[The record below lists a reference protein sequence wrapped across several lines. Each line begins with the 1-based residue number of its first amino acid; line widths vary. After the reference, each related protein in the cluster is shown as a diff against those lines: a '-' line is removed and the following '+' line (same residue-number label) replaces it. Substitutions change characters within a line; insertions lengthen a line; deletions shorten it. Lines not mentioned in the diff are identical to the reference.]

1 MSSFASRAREE
12 IAARSIQKDCCVR
25 AAAYGIACFAKYFD
39 AKGLVLQTEQ
49 RQTAAAAQQLFARC
63 GVQGEIFEKQRPS
76 GILYEFNI
84 RAPEQVARMHELFG
98 TTGSETSLQI
108 DPRLIRCQTCVSAYI
123 GAAFLCSG
131 TVIDPQKEYNLEFLT
146 PRTNLA
152 RDFEALLAEHE
163 FAPHRTRRN
172 GINLI
177 YVKASANVER
187 LLRFMGA
194 ADAAEQMHT
203 LKAFKQVRNQT
214 NRQTNCDTANL
225 GKTARANAQ
234 TLKAVRFLEENDAL
248 RTLPEVL
255 QEAAAKRMQNP
266 DLSLTALCGCFDPP
280 VSKSG
285 LSHRMKKLEALA
297 ETLRQNL
304 EQEAN
309 A

>member
-1 MSSFASRAREE
+1 M
-12 IAARSIQKDCCVR
+12 
-25 AAAYGIACFAKYFD
+25 
-39 AKGLVLQTEQ
+39 
-49 RQTAAAAQQLFARC
+49 
-63 GVQGEIFEKQRPS
+63 
-76 GILYEFNI
+76 
-84 RAPEQVARMHELFG
+84 
-98 TTGSETSLQI
+98 
-108 DPRLIRCQTCVSAYI
+108 
-123 GAAFLCSG
+123 CSG

-234 TLKAVRFLEENDAL
+234 TLKAIRFLEENDAL

-285 LSHRMKKLEALA
+285 LSHRMKKLETLA

-304 EQEAN
+304 EQEAK

>member
-1 MSSFASRAREE
+1 MRIRQNSFFLYKWKFCSFDE
-12 IAARSIQKDCCVR
+12 INQGVETCS
-25 AAAYGIACFAKYFD
+25 
-39 AKGLVLQTEQ
+39 VLS
-49 RQTAAAAQQLFARC
+49 
-63 GVQGEIFEKQRPS
+63 VV
-76 GILYEFNI
+76 
-84 RAPEQVARMHELFG
+84 QVAVF
-98 TTGSETSLQI
+98 Q
-108 DPRLIRCQTCVSAYI
+108 
-123 GAAFLCSG
+123 LC
-131 TVIDPQKEYNLEFLT
+131 LT
-146 PRTNLA
+146 DVT
-152 RDFEALLAEHE
+152 
-163 FAPHRTRRN
+163 
-172 GINLI
+172 
-177 YVKASANVER
+177 NVER

-234 TLKAVRFLEENDAL
+234 TLKAIRFLEENDAL

-304 EQEAN
+304 EQEAK